1 MSPGASSSSGSSW
14 RSSTPS
20 PPPASSSF
28 SDEGIAMDYEDIHP
42 RKKRINNVVFVCTWR
57 KCGYHTNTCSDIE
70 THIRKT
76 HLGPKKE
83 GDSDHE
89 EEFYYTEREVAAP
102 APPPTL
108 SHRDMCRPPH
118 EDPEYQRQLVGSY
131 RQGLLSIQ
139 NGSARPI
146 SIPITHP
153 WSNSNSP
160 KHMRITPVSG
170 SPGSPGRR
178 PRSDNKKCRKVYGM
192 DQRDLWCTQCKWKK
206 ACTRF
211 GD

>member
-1 MSPGASSSSGSSW
+1 
-14 RSSTPS
+14 
-20 PPPASSSF
+20 
-28 SDEGIAMDYEDIHP
+28 MDYDGDPKFPP
-42 RKKRINNVVFVCTWR
+42 RKKRINSVVFKCSWR
-57 KCGYHTNTCSDIE
+57 GCGHYTSTRISIE
-70 THIRKT
+70 THIRQT
-76 HLGPKKE
+76 HLGPKNE
-83 GDSDHE
+83 VESDHE
-89 EEFYYTEREVAAP
+89 EEFYYNEVAAP

-118 EDPEYQRQLVGSY
+118 EDPDYQRQLVGSF
-131 RQGLLSIQ
+131 RQGLLSTLQ

-146 SIPITHP
+146 SIPVTHS
-153 WSNSNSP
+153 WSSSSSP
-160 KHMRITPVSG
+160 KHLKISGVSS

-192 DQRDLWCTQCKWKK
+192 DQRDHWCTQCKWKK